1 MSNYTHTLTEIELAC
16 GVTLED
22 VARELPRVMI
32 RDAGATVIVD
42 GTLAPALANS
52 VARAAFG
59 RHPFEYAG
67 LNTELGL
74 GVYRATGI

>member
-1 MSNYTHTLTEIELAC
+1 MAHYTHTLTEIELAC

-32 RDAGATVIVD
+32 RDAGATVVID
-42 GTLAPALANS
+42 ATLAPALASS

-59 RHPFEYAG
+59 RHAH
-67 LNTELGL
+67 ELSGFNREL
-74 GVYRATGI
+74 DLAIYRATGI